1 MTSQPI
7 ADDDQPTPREAAVDP
22 SVEASEGPS
31 GFGNAETAAGGA
43 DAVPDTPDVVPGTP
57 N

>member
-1 MTSQPI
+1 MTTEPI
-7 ADDDQPTPREAAVDP
+7 ADDDQPTPTESTADRGT
-22 SVEASEGPS
+22 EASEGPS